1 MGLARAGCR
10 AGLLCAYPFGRSST
24 APRRSGLAPAGDRLR
39 RAAQLGVAASAF
51 DDVLGVGER
60 LRSAVLL
67 AGPGGPGGPRTSP
80 AADGGTEVS
89 WPVRWPG

>member
-1 MGLARAGCR
+1 M
-10 AGLLCAYPFGRSST
+10 
-24 APRRSGLAPAGDRLR
+24 
-39 RAAQLGVAASAF
+39 AASAF